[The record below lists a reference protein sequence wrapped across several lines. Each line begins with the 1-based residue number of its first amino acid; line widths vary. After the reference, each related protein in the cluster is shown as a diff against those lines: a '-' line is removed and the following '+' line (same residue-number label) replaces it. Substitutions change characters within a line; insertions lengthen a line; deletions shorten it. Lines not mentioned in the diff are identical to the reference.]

1 MSSEMSTLLFTS
13 QVTNDGS
20 QYSQAKVL
28 TIFDGVC
35 QLCEA
40 SPSGLC
46 KLKVISMLSVVILG
60 GQRSSSS
67 CSWTEGK
74 AGMC

>member
-1 MSSEMSTLLFTS
+1 MSLWMSTMLMVS

-28 TIFDGVC
+28 TIFDGIC
-35 QLCEA
+35 QVCEA

-46 KLKVISMLSVVILG
+46 KIKVTSMLSG
-60 GQRSSSS
+60 GLKPVSPR
-67 CSWTEGK
+67 
-74 AGMC
+74 